1 MSKLYRAAT
10 QSLPGKGRHRPLLL
24 VPFVIESN
32 MSIETP
38 RCKVVSA
45 IRALLVSIRRWF
57 CISLSHSELSTQW
70 LRYPVK
76 TYPCL
81 PVLKGSLVALSQP
94 TAVEQ
99 ENFDC
104 VPSLPI
110 ELRLD
115 YLSERKRL
123 NYMSSPTG
131 LTRGQHYDW
140 ERGA

>member
-1 MSKLYRAAT
+1 
-10 QSLPGKGRHRPLLL
+10 
-24 VPFVIESN
+24 

-38 RCKVVSA
+38 RRKVVSA
-45 IRALLVSIRRWF
+45 IRALLISIRRWF
-57 CISLSHSELSTQW
+57 CVSLSHELSIQW

-76 TYPCL
+76 TYPRL
-81 PVLKGSLVALSQP
+81 PVPKGSLVALSQP

-110 ELRLD
+110 ELWLD